1 MENQMKRLVAMVV
14 PDLLVLRGQFVVFV
28 DVQRVPRIVDPPVFN
43 GDAAEIR
50 DAFGNLANF
59 GFDFFMQYCHADSA
73 EIFFQQFVQ
82 AEFHGNAAVV
92 HFVNNQYVF
101 CLSVHRERD
110 RAIGLFSLPRS
121 LDLRD
126 RCRSRLW

>member
-1 MENQMKRLVAMVV
+1 MVV
-14 PDLLVLRGQFVVFV
+14 PNLLVLRGQFVVFV
-28 DVQRVPRIVDPPVFN
+28 DVQRVPRIVDPPVFHGN
-43 GDAAEIR
+43 AAEIR
-50 DAFGNLANF
+50 DAFGNLADF
-59 GFDFFMQYCHADSA
+59 GFDFFMQYCHADGA

-101 CLSVHRERD
+101 
-110 RAIGLFSLPRS
+110 AFQYIGNGIEPLDFFLLPRS
-121 LDLRD
+121 LDLRY

>member
-82 AEFHGNAAVV
+82 AEFHGNR
-92 HFVNNQYVF
+92 
-101 CLSVHRERD
+101 LSSTSSTTSTF
-110 RAIGLFSLPRS
+110 LPFSTS
-121 LDLRD
+121 GTG
-126 RCRSRLW
+126 SSHWTFFTSSVT